1 MGVEQNPH
9 FQSLTDFGFGNCNFT
24 DSKLFDQFLKQL
36 QQASALTRL
45 SLDDLNFKRLSP
57 LSSKLSSLLELQPI
71 QAFELYVSKTS
82 DSKVTISLNNII
94 DIFESLSNRK
104 MKQIHLELYE
114 VCKKNITKT

>member
-9 FQSLTDFGFGNCNFT
+9 FQSLTDFGFENCTFT

-71 QAFELYVSKTS
+71 QAF
-82 DSKVTISLNNII
+82 
-94 DIFESLSNRK
+94 
-104 MKQIHLELYE
+104 
-114 VCKKNITKT
+114 